1 MVLTGIRL
9 LNLAN
14 LEVVLEEAS
23 LVELVWEV
31 AKVPIC

>member
-1 MVLTGIRL
+1 MAPTEIRL
-9 LNLAN
+9 LNSAN
-14 LEVVLEEAS
+14 LEMVLEEVS